1 MEFVVASEALK
12 SAAARWGMQMIVR
25 STGVAAAAV
34 LALHTAPAG
43 AQVQPGG
50 EPPAPRLIVTVVI
63 DQFGSDLFNQ
73 YRPVFT
79 GGLRV
84 LADEGVVYPNG
95 YQTHGMT
102 ETCPGH
108 STVLTGVHPNRTGIA
123 ANDWI
128 DRATGEEIYCLA
140 APANRLADGGEG
152 ENGPVGPDNLRA
164 TGLGDWLKA
173 ADPGGRVFAV
183 SGKDRGAINLAG
195 SHADGTFWWADGF
208 GFTTYLRPGE
218 AAEERLR
225 PVAALNA
232 TLRARMETQ
241 PTLWEPMQGR
251 CADLAGDWR
260 IGDGVFHSTA
270 PPQRLVV
277 DTSPVL
283 DELTIEAAITLLREQ
298 RLGRG
303 PATDLLGVSLSGTDR
318 IGHRYG
324 SQGPEMCQQ
333 MLRLDSAFG
342 QLIGALRDIPGALVV
357 LTADH
362 GGSDF
367 AERLEAR
374 GYPEAGRMAADLM
387 DRLNADVRDRFGLGF
402 DPLRA
407 DGSNIY
413 VMGNDA
419 VMPRSLR
426 ARIAAAAAEML
437 RAEPGVVEAFTL
449 DELLSTPSAAR
460 NIHPDLLDVRER
472 ISLSTSPVRS
482 ADVIFALEP
491 GMTPFPGAVGGYLA
505 GHGTPW
511 DYDRRVPIIFWNAGQ
526 VGQERTLPVRTV
538 DIAPTLANAA
548 GIPAPANLDGRCLA
562 LTSLARSCPVEAA
575 TDR

>member
-1 MEFVVASEALK
+1 MALML
-12 SAAARWGMQMIVR
+12 AACG
-25 STGVAAAAV
+25 
-34 LALHTAPAG
+34 APAL
-43 AQVQPGG
+43 AQSQPEG
-50 EPPAPRLIVTVVI
+50 EPSPPRLIVTIVI

-73 YRPVFT
+73 YRPAFT
-79 GGLRV
+79 GGLRRLV
-84 LADEGVVYPNG
+84 DEGVVYANG

-140 APANRLADGGEG
+140 APANRLADGGQG

-164 TGLGDWLKA
+164 SGFGDWLKA
-173 ADPGGRVFAV
+173 ASPDSRVFAV

-208 GFTTYLRPGE
+208 GFTTYLRPREE
-218 AAEERLR
+218 AGDRLR

-232 TLRARMETQ
+232 TLRTRMEAR
-241 PTLWEPMQGR
+241 PALWEPLSGR
-251 CADLAGDWR
+251 CAALAGDWA
-260 IGDGVFHSTA
+260 IGDGILHSTV

-283 DELTIEAAITLLREQ
+283 DELTIEAAIALLREQ
-298 RLGRG
+298 GLGRG
-303 PATDLLGVSLSGTDR
+303 SATDLLGVSLSGTDR
-318 IGHRYG
+318 IAHRYG
-324 SQGPEMCQQ
+324 SQGPEICQQ
-333 MLRLDSAFG
+333 LLRMDAALGRLMEELDE
-342 QLIGALRDIPGALVV
+342 IPGTLVV

-374 GYPEAGRMAADLM
+374 GYPEAGRMDPGAM
-387 DRLNADVRDRFGLGF
+387 GRLNAAVRERFDLDF
-402 DPLRA
+402 DALRA

-413 VMGNDA
+413 VMGDA
-419 VMPRSLR
+419 ARVPDALR
-426 ARIAAAAAEML
+426 REIATAVAAML
-437 RAEPGVVEAFTL
+437 REEDGVIEAFTL
-449 DELLSTPSAAR
+449 DELLAAPSAAR
-460 NIHPDLLDVRER
+460 SIHPDLLSLRER
-472 ISLSTSPVRS
+472 IALSTSAVRS

-491 GMTPFPGAVGGYLA
+491 GMTPFPGSVGGYVA

-511 DYDRRVPIIFWNAGQ
+511 DYDRRVPMVFWTAGQ
-526 VGQERTLPVRTV
+526 AGHERTLPVRTV

-548 GIPAPANLDGRCLA
+548 GIAAPADLDGRCLGLA
-562 LTSLARSCPVEAA
+562 PLARPCDPAGA
-575 TDR
+575 GAGTGR

>member
-1 MEFVVASEALK
+1 MMHRSATGAALALAL
-12 SAAARWGMQMIVR
+12 AAPGAP
-25 STGVAAAAV
+25 ALAAV
-34 LALHTAPAG
+34 
-43 AQVQPGG
+43 QPEG
-50 EPPAPRLIVTVVI
+50 EPSAPRLIVTIVI

-73 YRPVFT
+73 HRPVFT
-79 GGLRV
+79 GGLRR
-84 LADEGVVYPNG
+84 LADEGVVYANG
-95 YQTHGMT
+95 FQTHGMT

-164 TGLGDWLKA
+164 SGFGDWLKA
-173 ADPGGRVFAV
+173 ASPANRVFAV

-195 SHADGTFWWADGF
+195 SHADGAFWWADGF

-218 AAEERLR
+218 TPENRLR
-225 PVAALNA
+225 PVAGLNA
-232 TLRARMETQ
+232 TLRARMAAR
-241 PTLWEPMQGR
+241 PALWEPLQGR
-251 CADLAGDWR
+251 CAALAGEWP
-260 IGDGVFHSTA
+260 IGDGVFRATV
-270 PPQRLVV
+270 PPTRLVV
-277 DTSPVL
+277 DTSPMI
-283 DELTIEAAITLLREQ
+283 DELTIEAAIALLDGQ

-303 PATDLLGVSLSGTDR
+303 QTTDLLGVSLSGTDR

-333 MLRLDSAFG
+333 LLRMDAALG
-342 QLIGALRDIPGALVV
+342 QLMTALADIPGTLVL

-374 GYPEAGRMAADLM
+374 GYPEAGRMAPDLLA
-387 DRLNADVRDRFGLGF
+387 RLNGEVRDRFGLDF

-407 DGSNIY
+407 DGANIY
-413 VMGNDA
+413 VMGDA
-419 VMPRSLR
+419 AAMPEPRR
-426 ARIAAAAAEML
+426 REIAAVVAGAL
-437 RAEPGVVEAFTL
+437 RAEPGVVAAFTIE
-449 DELLSTPSAAR
+449 ELLATPSAAR
-460 NIHPDLLDVRER
+460 MIHPDLLDVRER
-472 ISLSTSPVRS
+472 IALSTVPERS

-491 GMTPFPGAVGGYLA
+491 GMTPFPGAVGGYVA

-511 DYDRRVPIIFWNAGQ
+511 DYDRRVPMIFWRAGQ
-526 VGQERTLPVRTV
+526 TGQERTLPVRTV

-548 GIPAPANLDGRCLA
+548 GVPVPADLDGRCLA
-562 LTSLARSCPVEAA
+562 LAPLARACPGAE
-575 TDR
+575 TGTGR

>member
-1 MEFVVASEALK
+1 MDRRATGAALALALAASGTPTL
-12 SAAARWGMQMIVR
+12 
-25 STGVAAAAV
+25 AAV
-34 LALHTAPAG
+34 
-43 AQVQPGG
+43 QPEG
-50 EPPAPRLIVTVVI
+50 EPPAPRLIVTIVI

-73 YRPVFT
+73 YRPIFT

-84 LADEGVVYPNG
+84 LADEGLVYPNG
-95 YQTHGMT
+95 FQTHGIT

-164 TGLGDWLKA
+164 SGLGDWLKA
-173 ADPGGRVFAV
+173 ASPASRVFAV

-218 AAEERLR
+218 TPEDRLR
-225 PVAALNA
+225 PVAGLNA
-232 TLRARMETQ
+232 ALRARMAAR
-241 PTLWEPMQGR
+241 PALWEPMQGR
-251 CADLAGDWR
+251 CAALAGDWP
-260 IGDGVFHSTA
+260 IGDGVFHSTV

-277 DTSPVL
+277 DTSPML
-283 DELTIEAAITLLREQ
+283 DELTVEAAISLLREQ

-303 PATDLLGVSLSGTDR
+303 EATDLLGVSLSGTDR

-333 MLRLDSAFG
+333 LLRMDA
-342 QLIGALRDIPGALVV
+342 ALGRLMTAIRDVPGAMVV

-374 GYPEAGRMAADLM
+374 GYPEAGRMAPDLM
-387 DRLNADVRDRFGLGF
+387 ARLNARVRTDFGLDF

-413 VMGNDA
+413 VMGDDDA
-419 VMPRSLR
+419 LSESRRREIAVAVAGALR
-426 ARIAAAAAEML
+426 E
-437 RAEPGVVEAFTL
+437 EPGVIEAFTL
-449 DELLSTPSAAR
+449 DDLLATPSAAR
-460 NIHPDLLDVRER
+460 AIHPDMLSLRER
-472 ISLSTSPVRS
+472 IALSTVAVRS

-491 GMTPFPGAVGGYLA
+491 GMTPFPGAVGGYVA

-511 DYDRRVPIIFWNAGQ
+511 DYDRRVPMIFWSAGRT
-526 VGQERTLPVRTV
+526 GQERTLPVRTV

-548 GIPAPANLDGRCLA
+548 GVSVPADLDGRCLGLA
-562 LTSLARSCPVEAA
+562 PLARPCPAAEAG
-575 TDR
+575 TGR

>member
-1 MEFVVASEALK
+1 MTFRWTSAVAAL
-12 SAAARWGMQMIVR
+12 AL
-25 STGVAAAAV
+25 TAAAAPAV
-34 LALHTAPAG
+34 ARSQPESEPAP
-43 AQVQPGG
+43 
-50 EPPAPRLIVTVVI
+50 PRLIVAVVI
-63 DQFGSDLFNQ
+63 DQFGADLFNQ
-73 YRPVFT
+73 YRPIFR
-79 GGLRV
+79 GGLRA

-95 YQTHGMT
+95 FQTHGMT

-164 TGLGDWLKA
+164 SGLGDWLKA
-173 ADPGGRVFAV
+173 ASPGSRVFAV

-218 AAEERLR
+218 DAADRLR
-225 PVAALNA
+225 PVAGLNA
-232 TLRARMETQ
+232 NLQVRMAAA
-241 PTLWEPMQGR
+241 PALWEPMTGR
-251 CADLAGDWR
+251 CAALAGDWT
-260 IGDGVFHSTA
+260 IGDGVFHSTT

-277 DTSPVL
+277 DTSPRL
-283 DELTIEAAITLLREQ
+283 DELTVEAAITLLQEQ

-303 PATDLLGVSLSGTDR
+303 PAPDLLGVSLSGTDR

-333 MLRLDSAFG
+333 LLRLDA
-342 QLIGALRDIPGALVV
+342 ALGRLTAALHDIPGALLV

-374 GYPEAGRMAADLM
+374 GYPQAGRMDPALM
-387 DRLNADVRDRFGLGF
+387 GRLNAAMRDRFGLGF
-402 DPLRA
+402 DALRA

-413 VMGNDA
+413 VMGGDE
-419 VMPRSLR
+419 VMPDPLR
-426 ARIAAAAAEML
+426 REISRLTATAL
-437 RAEPGVVEAFTL
+437 RNEPGVVAAFTL
-449 DELLSTPSAAR
+449 EELLAAPSAAR
-460 NIHPDLLDVRER
+460 DVHPDLVGLRER
-472 ISLSTSPVRS
+472 IALSTSAVRS
-482 ADVIFALEP
+482 ADVIFALRP
-491 GMTPFPGAVGGYLA
+491 GMTPFPGAVGGYIA

-511 DYDRRVPIIFWNAGQ
+511 DYDRRVPMIFWRPNGR
-526 VGQERTLPVRTV
+526 GQERTLPVRTV
-538 DIAPTLANAA
+538 DIAPTLANAL
-548 GIPAPANLDGRCLA
+548 GLRPPADLDGRCLG
-562 LTSLARSCPVEAA
+562 LTPLARACPAEA
-575 TDR
+575 TGTGR

>member
-1 MEFVVASEALK
+1 MNRLGVCAGLALVLAAGASP
-12 SAAARWGMQMIVR
+12 AAA
-25 STGVAAAAV
+25 
-34 LALHTAPAG
+34 
-43 AQVQPGG
+43 QVKPEG
-50 EPPAPRLIVTVVI
+50 EPSSPRLIVTIVV
-63 DQFGSDLFNQ
+63 DQFGSDLFNH
-73 YRPVFT
+73 YRPAFS

-140 APANRLADGGEG
+140 APANRPAEGGEAG
-152 ENGPVGPDNLRA
+152 NGSVGPDNLRA
-164 TGLGDWLKA
+164 SGLGDWLKA
-173 ADPGGRVFAV
+173 ARPDSRVFAV

-218 AAEERLR
+218 EAADRLR
-225 PVAALNA
+225 PVAGLNTA
-232 TLRARMETQ
+232 VRARMEAR
-241 PTLWEPMQGR
+241 PALWDPMEGR
-251 CADLAGDWR
+251 CAALAGDWAV
-260 IGDGVFHSTA
+260 GDGVFHSVA
-270 PPQRLVV
+270 PPRRLTV

-283 DELTIEAAITLLREQ
+283 DELTVEAAITLLREQ

-303 PATDLLGVSLSGTDR
+303 PSVDLLGISLSGTDR
-318 IGHRYG
+318 IGHRFG

-333 MLRLDSAFG
+333 MLRMDA
-342 QLIGALRDIPGALVV
+342 ALGRLMAALAEVPGALVV

-367 AERLEAR
+367 AERLAAR
-374 GYPEAGRMAADLM
+374 GYPEAGRMDPGLM
-387 DRLNADVRDRFGLGF
+387 NRLNGAMRARFDLDF
-402 DPLRA
+402 DPLKA
-407 DGSNIY
+407 DGANIY
-413 VMGNDA
+413 VVGNGA
-419 VMPRSLR
+419 ALPEPLR
-426 ARIAAAAAEML
+426 GEIAAAVAALL
-437 RAEPGVVEAFTL
+437 REEPGVAGAFTL
-449 DELLSTPSAAR
+449 DELLATPSAAR
-460 NIHPDLLDVRER
+460 NIHPDELGLRER
-472 ISLSTSPVRS
+472 IALSTAPGRS

-511 DYDRRVPIIFWNAGQ
+511 DYDRRVPMIFWTSGQ

-548 GIPAPANLDGRCLA
+548 GLPIPENLDGRCLG
-562 LTSLARSCPVEAA
+562 LARACPA
-575 TDR
+575 TEPTPRQ

>member
-1 MEFVVASEALK
+1 MLC
-12 SAAARWGMQMIVR
+12 
-25 STGVAAAAV
+25 
-34 LALHTAPAG
+34 APA
-43 AQVQPGG
+43 ATAHATPQPEG
-50 EPPAPRLIVTVVI
+50 ELRHPRLVVTIVI

-79 GGLRV
+79 GGLRR
-84 LADEGVVYPNG
+84 LADEGVVYANG

-123 ANDWI
+123 ANDWL

-140 APANRLADGGEG
+140 APENRLADGGQG

-164 TGLGDWLKA
+164 SGFGDWLKA
-173 ADPGGRVFAV
+173 ASPGSRVFAV

-218 AAEERLR
+218 EAADRLR
-225 PVAALNA
+225 PVSALNA
-232 TLRARMETQ
+232 TLQARMETR
-241 PTLWEPMQGR
+241 PALWEPMSGR
-251 CADLAGDWR
+251 CAALAGDWP
-260 IGDGVFHSTA
+260 IGDGVLHSTV

-283 DELTIEAAITLLREQ
+283 DELTVEAAIALLRDQ
-298 RLGRG
+298 GLGRG
-303 PATDLLGVSLSGTDR
+303 SATDLLGVSLSGTDR
-318 IGHRYG
+318 IAHRYG

-333 MLRLDSAFG
+333 LLRMDA
-342 QLIGALRDIPGALVV
+342 ALGRLVEALSEVPETLVV

-374 GYPEAGRMAADLM
+374 GYPEAGRMDPGVMA
-387 DRLNADVRDRFGLGF
+387 RLNAAVRDRFDLGF
-402 DPLRA
+402 DALKA

-413 VMGNDA
+413 VMGDDA
-419 VMPRSLR
+419 TVPDHLR
-426 ARIAAAAAEML
+426 REVASAVAGML
-437 RAEPGVVEAFTL
+437 RVEPGVIDAFTI
-449 DELLSTPSAAR
+449 DELLATPSAAR
-460 NIHPDLLDVRER
+460 NIHPDLLGLRER
-472 ISLSTSPVRS
+472 IALSTSPVRS

-491 GMTPFPGAVGGYLA
+491 GMTPFPGAAGGYVA

-511 DYDRRVPIIFWNAGQ
+511 DYDRRVPIVFWTRGQ
-526 VGQERTLPVRTV
+526 TGQERTLPVRTV
-538 DIAPTLANAA
+538 DIAPTLAHAA
-548 GIPAPANLDGRCLA
+548 GLAAPPDLDGRCLGLA
-562 LTSLARSCPVEAA
+562 PLARPCAGEGAG

>member
-1 MEFVVASEALK
+1 MDRLRIGA
-12 SAAARWGMQMIVR
+12 G
-25 STGVAAAAV
+25 
-34 LALHTAPAG
+34 LALALAMGAAPAA
-43 AQVQPGG
+43 AQVQPEG
-50 EPPAPRLIVTVVI
+50 EPPSPRLIVTVVI

-73 YRPVFT
+73 YRPAFT

-95 YQTHGMT
+95 YQAHGMT

-152 ENGPVGPDNLRA
+152 DNGPVGPDNLRA

-173 ADPGGRVFAV
+173 AHPDGRVFAV

-195 SHADGTFWWADGF
+195 SHADGSFWWADGF

-218 AAEERLR
+218 EAADRLR
-225 PVAALNA
+225 PVAGLNA
-232 TLRARMETQ
+232 ALRARMETR
-241 PTLWEPMQGR
+241 PTLWAPMEGR
-251 CADLAGDWR
+251 CAALAGDWA
-260 IGDGVFHSTA
+260 IGDGVFHSVV
-270 PPQRLVV
+270 PPQRLTV
-277 DTSPVL
+277 DTSPLL
-283 DELTIEAAITLLREQ
+283 DELTVDAAITLLREQ

-303 PATDLLGVSLSGTDR
+303 PSVDLLGISLSGTDR

-333 MLRLDSAFG
+333 MLRMDAAMG
-342 QLIGALRDIPGALVV
+342 RLIAELREIPGTLVV

-367 AERLEAR
+367 AERLAAR
-374 GYPEAGRMAADLM
+374 GYPEAGRMDPGLM
-387 DRLNADVRDRFGLGF
+387 GRLNAAVRARFELGF
-402 DPLRA
+402 DPLKS
-407 DGSNIY
+407 DGANIY
-413 VMGNDA
+413 VLGDGGALPEPLRGDIATA
-419 VMPRSLR
+419 VAALLR
-426 ARIAAAAAEML
+426 E
-437 RAEPGVVEAFTL
+437 EPGVAGAFTI
-449 DELLSTPSAAR
+449 DELVATPSAAR
-460 NIHPDLLDVRER
+460 DIHPEDLDLRQR
-472 ISLSTSPVRS
+472 IALSTVPVRS

-491 GMTPFPGAVGGYLA
+491 GVSPFPGSVGGYLA

-511 DYDRRVPIIFWNAGQ
+511 DHDRRVPMIFWSAGHA
-526 VGQERTLPVRTV
+526 GQERTLPVRTV

-548 GIPAPANLDGRCLA
+548 GLPVPEDLDGRCLA
-562 LTSLARSCPVEAA
+562 LSPLARDCPASESAA
-575 TDR
+575 DR